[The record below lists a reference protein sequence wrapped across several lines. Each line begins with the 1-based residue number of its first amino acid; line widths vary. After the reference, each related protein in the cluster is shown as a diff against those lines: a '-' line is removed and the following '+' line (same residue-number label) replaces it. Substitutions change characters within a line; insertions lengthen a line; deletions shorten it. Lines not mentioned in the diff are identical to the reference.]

1 MEPNEPFFIHDHFF
15 KGSMQQ
21 IEIAQGMSQLLLSK
35 RIPVKIDFTTLQ
47 IVKDSWINVR
57 LNLHSTDILYRAEA
71 GLERFHLL
79 LLFEH
84 KSNIDN
90 SVPLQN
96 YRNTSYAIEEELSQ
110 SKSSTPKLPPVIPIV
125 IYHGKTPWNVDNS
138 ITSMFEYIEGTEQF
152 IPQQRSIVIDL
163 GIIPDEEIQGI
174 AEVRAFIMAL
184 KYSRSSLLFEKLP
197 QIVRFF
203 NGVGAIRLQYLE
215 VVARYLRCFVTNEM
229 YYEFLLIIENELE
242 HGDDEMKKSSNIWA
256 EFGHDAG
263 LIEGEE
269 IGFKKGEEKGIKLE
283 QQIEKEKQKIS
294 AVKMIKKRILIEDI
308 SEFIGL
314 SIDEIIVIKKKVEN
328 GEL

>member
-35 RIPVKIDFTTLQ
+35 RILVKIDYTTLQ

-71 GLERFHLL
+71 GSERLHLL

-90 SVPLQN
+90 SVSLQN
-96 YRNTSYAIEEELSQ
+96 YRNTSYVIEEEQSQ

-163 GIIPDEEIQGI
+163 GIMPDEEIQGI
-174 AEVRAFIMAL
+174 AEVKAFIMAL
-184 KYSRSSLLFEKLP
+184 KYSRSPLLIEKLP
-197 QIVRFF
+197 QTVGFF
-203 NGVGAIRLQYLE
+203 NGAGGVRLEYLE
-215 VVARYLRCFVTNEM
+215 FVIRYLERFVPEEM
-229 YYEFLLIIENELE
+229 HKEFSTIIHREYE
-242 HGDDEMKKSSNIWA
+242 HGDDAMKKKSFLWELGFDN
-256 EFGHDAG
+256 GVK
-263 LIEGEE
+263 EGED
-269 IGFKKGEEKGIKLE
+269 IGIKQE
-283 QQIEKEKQKIS
+283 QQIEKERQKTS
-294 AVKMIKKRILIEDI
+294 AVKMIKKGILIEDTI
-308 SEFIGL
+308 EFTGL
-314 SIDEIIVIKKKVEN
+314 SIDEIAELKKKSEN